1 MGAIG
6 LAQTGHGIGHRIAAK
21 SGFVLS
27 AQISENTS
35 TNQLLPRA
43 GQCQHCVVPSA
54 AHGPEVRLHKSR
66 RIVDGLN
73 PSSAAGAD
81 ILSRLLMERLLQEP
95 LHNCRGSLA

>member
-54 AHGPEVRLHKSR
+54 VHGPESRLHKLR

-81 ILSRLLMERLLQEP
+81 ILSRLLTCLSQLT
-95 LHNCRGSLA
+95 GLAAGKSF